1 MADLAKVEID
11 LSKLSGKERDKAILR
26 TGIMAELE
34 AINLYEQMASMAG
47 NELIRQALLEI
58 AREEKT
64 HVGEFLSLLT
74 EIDREQAEELKKGE
88 AEVRELREKLSS

>member
-1 MADLAKVEID
+1 MQVD

-34 AINLYEQMASMAG
+34 AINLYEQMASMAED
-47 NELIRQALLEI
+47 ELVRQVLLEV

-64 HVGEFLSLLT
+64 HVGEFLSLLKQV
-74 EIDREQAEELKKGE
+74 DSEQAGELEKGE
-88 AEVRELREKLSS
+88 AEVRELREKLSG

>member
-1 MADLAKVEID
+1 VQVD

-34 AINLYEQMASMAG
+34 AINLYEQMASMAED
-47 NELIRQALLEI
+47 ELVRQVLLEV

-64 HVGEFLSLLT
+64 HVGEFLSLLKQV
-74 EIDREQAEELKKGE
+74 DSEQAGELEKGE
-88 AEVRELREKLSS
+88 AEVRELREKLSG

>member
-1 MADLAKVEID
+1 MQVD

-34 AINLYEQMASMAG
+34 AINLYEQMASMAED
-47 NELIRQALLEI
+47 ELVRRVLLEI

-64 HVGEFLSLLT
+64 HVGEFLSLLKQM
-74 EIDREQAEELKKGE
+74 DSEQAGELEKGE
-88 AEVRELREKLSS
+88 AEVRELREKLSG

>member
-1 MADLAKVEID
+1 M
-11 LSKLSGKERDKAILR
+11 R

-34 AINLYEQMASMAG
+34 AIDLYEQMASMAS
-47 NELIRQALLEI
+47 NELVRQVLLEI

>member
-1 MADLAKVEID
+1 
-11 LSKLSGKERDKAILR
+11 
-26 TGIMAELE
+26 MAELE
-34 AINLYEQMASMAG
+34 AIDLYEQMASMAS
-47 NELIRQALLEI
+47 NELVRQVLLEI

>member
-1 MADLAKVEID
+1 
-11 LSKLSGKERDKAILR
+11 
-26 TGIMAELE
+26 MAELE
-34 AINLYEQMASMAG
+34 AIDLYEQMASMAG

>member
-1 MADLAKVEID
+1 
-11 LSKLSGKERDKAILR
+11 
-26 TGIMAELE
+26 MAELE